1 VVVLDEAMW
10 RSQLAADPAVVGRTL
25 TLDGKPYTVA
35 GVLPHLRF
43 RNAQEYEMWTTVA
56 PAELAEQRRDQRGA
70 TVFARLRPGATPEA
84 AAEEL
89 AVIGRRLAAQY
100 PKESGGWT
108 FRMEPAGAWVAGS
121 LRPALLVLLGAVALV
136 LLVACTNV
144 AHMLLA
150 RASQRGHEMAVRTA
164 LGATRLRLVRQMLTE
179 SLALALAGSAAGLAL
194 AYLLLPVLLGVA
206 PLDDAQR
213 AAVSIDARVLGFALA
228 AAAVATVL
236 FGLWPAVVASRAD
249 VQSALKGEGGRGATG
264 RGGWRTRG
272 ALVVS
277 EVALASVLLAGAG
290 LLLKSFEGL
299 QRVERGYDP
308 TLVASVGVVLPDNV
322 YPKGADKREFV
333 RRVLEQLRATPGV
346 EAAAVVNFLPR
357 FGATQGEISVAGR
370 TETMAPEARQA
381 SWRVATPDYFRA
393 LRIPVRRGR
402 GIEEGDG
409 PKAAQVV
416 VVSETFAARFFP
428 GVDPVG
434 PRDHPLGL
442 RPAEAAAR
450 GGRRR
455 RRAPRRPHRGRG
467 ARRLPAVRAELVGLH
482 ERGRPRAADHR
493 GRAPGRP
500 RARGARGRPGAPGV
514 LADRARRRREQR
526 RRAAPVRRRPHVALR
541 RHRRAARL
549 PRHLRRDGL
558 RRGGAHARDRHPH
571 RARRPAARGARAG
584 AAPGARARRRG
595 RGGRRGRGARR
606 RSACSRPSSTAC
618 APPTRACSPAPPRCS
633 CSSARPPAT
642 SRRAAP
648 PASTPSPRSAASE
661 GRAARPSLAAARSTL
676 HAPEPH
682 RRMFSSTPPAPAP
695 ADPAGPAAPAGPLIS
710 LRNVE
715 KAHKLAGGLSYVL
728 RRITLDIAPGEFV
741 TVMGPSGAGK
751 STLLSILGC
760 STAPS
765 PASTT
770 SPAPR
775 CTPSRPSSARSSA
788 AVTWASCS
796 SSTTC
801 STTSPWPRTSTCRS
815 TTAG

>member
-1 VVVLDEAMW
+1 MLADVRLALRSLLARPTFTLLAVLALALGTGANALVFSVVNGVLLRPQPFGDADRLFVISARGPGGDDRTEGLSVPDLLDVRAAGRSFAAIGGIGFGSFDLTGTDRPNQLRAGLVTDGLFDALGVRPLLGRVLSPEEVASGAPVVVLDEATW

-108 FRMEPAGAWVAGS
+108 FRMEPAAAWVAGS

-322 YPKGADKREFV
+322 YPEGGDKREFV
-333 RRVLEQLRATPGV
+333 RRVLERLRATPGV

-409 PKAAQVV
+409 PKAAQVA

-434 PRDHPLGL
+434 REITLSAFGPPKPLRVVGVVGDVRHGGRTEDVEPDVFL
-442 RPAEAAAR
+442 PYAQNSWGYMNLVVRGRQTTEAALQ
-450 GGRRR
+450 
-455 RRAPRRPHRGRG
+455 G
-467 ARRLPAVRAELVGLH
+467 ALERAVRAVDPA
-482 ERGRPRAADHR
+482 RPVFS
-493 GRAPGRP
+493 PI
-500 RARGARGRPGAPGV
+500 V
-514 LADRARRRREQR
+514 LADAANNDVAQPRFGAVLMSLFAGIAALLACLGIFGVMAYAVSARTREIGIRIALGGQPR
-526 RRAAPVRRRPHVALR
+526 EVLGLVLRP
-541 RHRRAARL
+541 
-549 PRHLRRDGL
+549 GL
-558 RRGGAHARDRHPH
+558 VLVVV
-571 RARRPAARGARAG
+571 G
-584 AAPGARARRRG
+584 AAAGVV
-595 RGGRRGRGARR
+595 
-606 RSACSRPSSTAC
+606 
-618 APPTRACSPAPPRCS
+618 
-633 CSSARPPAT
+633 
-642 SRRAAP
+642 AA
-648 PASTPSPRSAASE
+648 
-661 GRAARPSLAAARSTL
+661 
-676 HAPEPH
+676 
-682 RRMFSSTPPAPAP
+682 
-695 ADPAGPAAPAGPLIS
+695 
-710 LRNVE
+710 
-715 KAHKLAGGLSYVL
+715 LAGGRLLATQLYGVRPTDPAVLAGTAALLVLVGAVACYVPARRATRVNPVAAL
-728 RRITLDIAPGEFV
+728 RSE
-741 TVMGPSGAGK
+741 
-751 STLLSILGC
+751 
-760 STAPS
+760 
-765 PASTT
+765 
-770 SPAPR
+770 
-775 CTPSRPSSARSSA
+775 
-788 AVTWASCS
+788 
-796 SSTTC
+796 
-801 STTSPWPRTSTCRS
+801 
-815 TTAG
+815 